1 MSDFSD
7 NDIRRLDG
15 GLLLVFREL
24 LRTRRA
30 TAVARRLGL
39 SQSGVSHA
47 LTRLRDLF
55 GDPLFVR
62 RPHGLE
68 PTRRALELG
77 PRVEALIDL
86 AGATIAR
93 EGGFDPARSARRFS
107 IAAPEHATVM
117 IGPPLI
123 RALRAQA
130 PRVSFAQVGLFGDP
144 ALDGVRRGEIDVAL
158 GRFNAPPPGLAM
170 ETLYEDEYCAIA
182 RRGHPRI
189 KRRLTEKAFRET
201 GHVFV
206 DATGIPGSVEDPL
219 PDPREVATVAIVPRW
234 LTVMTLVA
242 ASDLIGSCPRRLAE
256 RHAEMFGLQILSAP
270 FAPWKMTISLVKRD
284 APDAGADWFVAQI
297 RAAANA

>member
-1 MSDFSD
+1 MSDFSES
-7 NDIRRLDG
+7 DIRRLDG

-30 TAVARRLGL
+30 TAVARQLGL

-86 AGATIAR
+86 AGATIKR
-93 EGGFDPARSARRFS
+93 DGVFDPARSARRFS
-107 IAAPEHATVM
+107 IAAPEHVM
-117 IGPPLI
+117 VLLGVPLI
-123 RALRAQA
+123 ETLRASA
-130 PRVSFAQVGLFGDP
+130 PHASFRQLSVFGDP

-158 GRFNAPPPGLAM
+158 GRFGAPPPGLAI

-189 KRRLTEKAFRET
+189 NGRLTEKAFRET

-206 DATGIPGSVEDPL
+206 DPTGVAGSVEDPL

-234 LTVMTLVA
+234 LTVMTFVA
-242 ASDLIGSCPRRLAE
+242 ATDLIGSCPRRLAE
-256 RHAEMFGLQILSAP
+256 RHAKTFGLQVLPAP

-284 APDAGADWFVAQI
+284 APDPGIDWFVAQI
-297 RAAANA
+297 RRMIES